1 MSTTPG
7 PVERDSTTMSDES
20 TEPDTRVEYR
30 GAGVMWGAI
39 ALFVALLLLIVL
51 VFQNTHDVAYE
62 VFWVDAEAPLALII
76 VIVIALTVL
85 ATEAVGLVWRRRSR
99 ARRRERDELQRLRRQ
114 S

>member
-7 PVERDSTTMSDES
+7 PAERDSSTLNDEPTS
-20 TEPDTRVEYR
+20 PDTRVEYR

-39 ALFVALLLLIVL
+39 ALFVTLVLLVVL
-51 VFQNTHDVAYE
+51 VFQNTHDVPYE
-62 VFWVDAEAPLALII
+62 VFWIDAEAPLALII

-99 ARRRERDELQRLRRQ
+99 ARRRERDELKRLRRQ
-114 S
+114 R

>member
-1 MSTTPG
+1 MTTTPG
-7 PVERDSTTMSDES
+7 PAERDGSTTSEAS
-20 TEPDTRVEYR
+20 TEPNTRVEYR

-39 ALFVALLLLIVL
+39 ALFVTLVLLIVL

-76 VIVIALTVL
+76 VIVVALTVV

-99 ARRRERDELQRLRRQ
+99 ARRREHDELQRLRRR

>member
-1 MSTTPG
+1 
-7 PVERDSTTMSDES
+7 MSDES

-39 ALFVALLLLIVL
+39 ALFVTLVLLVVL
-51 VFQNTHDVAYE
+51 VFQNTQDVPYE
-62 VFWVDAEAPLALII
+62 VFWIDADAPLALII
-76 VIVIALTVL
+76 VIVIALTVI

-99 ARRRERDELQRLRRQ
+99 SRRQEREELKRLRRQ